1 MYSTSSSR
9 TSNKKETFAVSF
21 LLLVPSPILLVPSH
35 LNPHSPL
42 PGGIFGLRPGGR
54 SRLGA
59 PLRQTFAVSFLLLV
73 PSPILLVP
81 SHLNPHSPLP
91 GGIFG
96 RAVHPYAQGRD
107 SGVRR
112 NSSGALSLRHR
123 TARMQQFSAAKGIN
137 AQVFCAH
144 SMKTVMRTSFCT
156 TKGKFRPQ
164 FAFRGKRRPPPAAI
178 CLRSSLTTFKT
189 GRDRQKHVAA
199 KCQYMWHFLL
209 LAVAILGSPGII
221 RGNEGS
227 K

>member
-1 MYSTSSSR
+1 M
-9 TSNKKETFAVSF
+9 
-21 LLLVPSPILLVPSH
+21 LVPSH
-35 LNPHSPL
+35 LNP
-42 PGGIFGLRPGGR
+42 R
-54 SRLGA
+54 
-59 PLRQTFAVSFLLLV
+59 
-73 PSPILLVP
+73 
-81 SHLNPHSPLP
+81 SPLP

-96 RAVHPYAQGRD
+96 RAVHPYAQGQG

-156 TKGKFRPQ
+156 AKGKFWPQ

-209 LAVAILGSPGII
+209 LSVAILQPQQYGISSFTI
-221 RGNEGS
+221 LYPPRCDAHMWQVERDRRRAAAT
-227 K
+227 

>member
-81 SHLNPHSPLP
+81 SPPNPHSPLP

-164 FAFRGKRRPPPAAI
+164 FAFRGKRRPPPAA
-178 CLRSSLTTFKT
+178 
-189 GRDRQKHVAA
+189 V
-199 KCQYMWHFLL
+199 
-209 LAVAILGSPGII
+209 
-221 RGNEGS
+221 
-227 K
+227 